1 MNVSCTWDISF
12 SHKVQIV
19 NAKMNLYLSIPVYS
33 HISPSNVKYENKT
46 NQYLLRAG
54 YWHKQ

>member
-19 NAKMNLYLSIPVYS
+19 NAKMNLYLSVPVYS

-46 NQYLLRAG
+46 NQ
-54 YWHKQ
+54 